1 MKDKANEKYDIL
13 CVGACVQDI
22 LLEGLEEK
30 HFKNPVTVLDRV
42 IFTSGGD
49 ATTEAVVLS

>member
-30 HFKNPVTVLDRV
+30 HFKNPVTTLVLTESY
-42 IFTSGGD
+42 FTSGMPPMRQ
-49 ATTEAVVLS
+49 SS

>member
-30 HFKNPVTVLDRV
+30 HFKE
-42 IFTSGGD
+42 SGYRSGQSHIY
-49 ATTEAVVLS
+49 LRRGCHQ